1 MKKTPLKLLQSSIKV
16 LLTREVF
23 TRQMI
28 FWNKSTYLI
37 RNNNSWKLYAKYYIY
52 AIKRWFHENTWLIVF
67 SSISSP
73 IFLTTIPYAII
84 IIIATINAAGKR
96 RLRVQKNRPSFFYF
110 TRVTC
115 CRFVERHHWWVD
127 VLYNNI
133 DRALPVHRGDVLRLS
148 SRSIRSPKWQECRH
162 CRSLY
167 RLLSQWAEV
176 KKLSEKTVS
185 SFPSIDS
192 LDTNDDHDD
201 RVAREE
207 TRNVVEQ
214 LAERGDG
221 QTLAN
226 RIDR

>member
-37 RNNNSWKLYAKYYIY
+37 RNSNSWKLYAKYYIY

-96 RLRVQKNRPSFFYF
+96 RLRVQKNRPIFFIL
-110 TRVTC
+110 RVSRAAGSLNATIDEST
-115 CRFVERHHWWVD
+115 FFIITST
-127 VLYNNI
+127 VLFPSIVGTFFAFHPDLYDHQSDKSVAI
-133 DRALPVHRGDVLRLS
+133 VVRCIGSYHSEQRLRNYRRRLFPPFH
-148 SRSIRSPKWQECRH
+148 RSIRWTRTTTTTIAWPARKREMSWN
-162 CRSLY
+162 S
-167 RLLSQWAEV
+167 SQ
-176 KKLSEKTVS
+176 K
-185 SFPSIDS
+185 
-192 LDTNDDHDD
+192 
-201 RVAREE
+201 EE
-207 TRNVVEQ
+207 M
-214 LAERGDG
+214 DKHW
-221 QTLAN
+221 
-226 RIDR
+226 RIE